1 MLPPFSTSHHLALQ
15 TAFWFINGPFSLL
28 FERKK
33 TKNTLFSERTTYF
46 YLSLRQVYSDIKKCE
61 NSYSDFF
68 SVFFLLFFISPEEC
82 ISFSRLNSSWSQLNT
97 AGNRLVLFMG
107 TEVNS
112 HIELF
117 NGPVRVRASVGR
129 ILCSYPYCREPL
141 VVQFVTT

>member
-1 MLPPFSTSHHLALQ
+1 ML
-15 TAFWFINGPFSLL
+15 
-28 FERKK
+28 
-33 TKNTLFSERTTYF
+33 KNVRIPI
-46 YLSLRQVYSDIKKCE
+46 VI
-61 NSYSDFF
+61 FF

-107 TEVNS
+107 IEVNS